1 MRQNIGL
8 KVLSLI
14 LAILIWMQMQLLS
27 EHRTIVSFRVNLENL
42 PEEVTLADLPD
53 KIPFHISGRGY
64 DILRL
69 HMASPRIEINAANIR
84 PGANKLSL
92 DDYSIK
98 NVPEDISIVV
108 LGPALEG
115 NLAVHTDVVQQKT
128 FAILPRFADEAT
140 RKMFNELR
148 FIMRPERVSVTGPR
162 TEVNK
167 IKNIYTLPIS
177 SGMLSGDTFEIQAVS
192 PDPSINI
199 IDNKISF
206 SRVREQV
213 ASRIMENIP
222 IRGGGTKSYFP
233 SAVTIKVEGVPATVN
248 SLSPSDLI
256 VTASATADDKGWYT
270 ISVEVPPGITSHAV
284 TPQKVRTDR

>member
-14 LAILIWMQMQLLS
+14 LAILVWMQMQLLS
-27 EHRTIVSFRVNLENL
+27 EHRTIVKFQVNLENL
-42 PEEVTLADLPD
+42 PEEVTLADLPE

-69 HMASPRIEINAANIR
+69 LTASPRIEINAANIR

-92 DDYSIK
+92 DDYTIK
-98 NVPEDISIVV
+98 NVPEDISIAV

-115 NLAVHTDVVQQKT
+115 NLAVQTDVVQQKSFT
-128 FAILPRFADEAT
+128 VLPRFADEAT
-140 RKMFNELR
+140 RKLFNELR

-167 IKNIYTLPIS
+167 LKSIYTLPIS

-199 IDNKISF
+199 LDNRISF
-206 SRVREQV
+206 SRVREQM
-213 ASRIMENIP
+213 ASRILENIP
-222 IRGGGTKSYFP
+222 IRGGGARSYFP
-233 SAVTIKVEGVPATVN
+233 SVVTIKVEGNPAIVN
-248 SLSPSDLI
+248 TLSPSDLI
-256 VTASATADDKGWYT
+256 VTASAVSDDKGWHAV
-270 ISVEVPPGITSHAV
+270 SVEVPAGITSHAV